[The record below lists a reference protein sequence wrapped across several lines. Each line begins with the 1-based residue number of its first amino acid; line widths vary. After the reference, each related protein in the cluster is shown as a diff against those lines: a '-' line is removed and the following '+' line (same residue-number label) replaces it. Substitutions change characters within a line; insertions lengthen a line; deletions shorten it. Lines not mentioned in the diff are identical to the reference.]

1 MRSIL
6 LFLLAGLL
14 EIGGGYLVW
23 LWLRE
28 GRAALVGVLGF
39 VALATYGVVPVLQ
52 NREHP
57 FGRVYAAY
65 GAVFILGSALWG
77 WGVDQRRPD
86 GRDWIGVAICLTGAA
101 VMMWPRRALLD

>member
-6 LFLLAGLL
+6 LFILAGVL

-28 GRAALVGVLGF
+28 GRAVFLGLIGLLL
-39 VALATYGVVPVLQ
+39 LAAYGVVPVFQ
-52 NREHP
+52 PQEHP

-65 GAVFILGSALWG
+65 GAVFIVLSVFWG
-77 WGVDQRRPD
+77 WGIDGESPD
-86 GRDWIGVAICLTGAA
+86 SRDWIGAATSLLGATM
-101 VMMWPRRALLD
+101 MMWPRFTAR